1 MPEDLPSGYRRSP
14 KQLAVIWTIAVVIA
28 GLIFWFELTAPYFHE
43 LMAPFYVIIL
53 MIAVFA
59 TWRWLRARSA
69 KDRRGRDR
77 RRAARRGQTHVDE
90 PGRPDEK

>member
-1 MPEDLPSGYRRSP
+1 LPDDSPGGYRRSP
-14 KQLAVIWTIAVVIA
+14 RQLAVIWTIAVVVA

-69 KDRRGRDR
+69 KDRRMRDR
-77 RRAARRGQTHVDE
+77 RHAARRGETHVDE
-90 PGRPDEK
+90 ADGPEK